1 MIESSI
7 GLPLCIVVGTCV
19 KGTLQHVQHPDLL
32 PRLGEVRLVEAVL
45 GEAEQ
50 INQMVPGKLYY
61 ESQPGVYNQL
71 KFLTV
76 LFLFSQEK
84 FDRIYL
90 LLG

>member
-1 MIESSI
+1 M
-7 GLPLCIVVGTCV
+7 

-45 GEAEQ
+45 ERQ
-50 INQMVPGKLYY
+50 INQMSPGELYY

>member
-1 MIESSI
+1 M
-7 GLPLCIVVGTCV
+7 
-19 KGTLQHVQHPDLL
+19 KRTLQHVQHPDLL

-45 GEAEQ
+45 ERQ
-50 INQMVPGKLYY
+50 INQLYY